1 LRRKLERLLQAA
13 SQRLGAPEATSTFA
27 DSRFMAQHAL
37 NLVEPKN
44 WSERAVQR
52 ADGTIV
58 SGREYVSPEPEAKH
72 LAALHA
78 AAPSRFQ
85 TPNIRSALLLAIDDP
100 SRSSAD
106 IAAQGVAWAR
116 ANISQPEEEKD
127 DVDHDDF
134 AQGEGKR
141 AAALVAIRDGTD
153 DLRREQGAWAE
164 RILID
169 ALGASD
175 DVGHRIRGGLKF
187 NPVATAFAGIAEFYR
202 REPTPARLRTLL
214 EIAARKSPAGAH
226 GFAVAAARLA
236 GIDER
241 IPKAIVRCAFAAAV
255 KPVRQW
261 DVSKEKSARW
271 AELYSV
277 RTAKAVEDELAWISG
292 SGAEP
297 AWPSFEAERTRPR
310 RHQRRGVRI
319 SGPPPTPEPEEKV
332 ASPETYI
339 DEQAAALWIGA
350 IGSIVD
356 VSKRPWLRDFA
367 RAYID
372 FSANL
377 NGLGLGPSEELSQSP
392 SDWNA
397 NFYPFLARV
406 LIGLSETEIDEL
418 ALKGITGLPDEP
430 FFDVMPQFLRAIDVM
445 YFNDRLLETE
455 SPFIRQRFID
465 RLKASSGWR
474 RLVGRRSGSIEFHVG
489 PAIGTIFFNDYC
501 WRQTATYL
509 TAKAIERLGPFLPQ
523 LIELLTNGPNYFAAL
538 VTMDLLEVSPQPLLL
553 PLLVAGSESWL
564 RTYPD
569 DLSFWVDHKI
579 GRRFCAW
586 VDSIRHSAPE
596 VLAAGK
602 LERQGIDAV
611 SSTLIR
617 LGVPEARQLE
627 TALARL

>member
-1 LRRKLERLLQAA
+1 
-13 SQRLGAPEATSTFA
+13 
-27 DSRFMAQHAL
+27 MARHAL
-37 NLVEPKN
+37 NLIEPKN
-44 WSERAVQR
+44 WPERAVQR

-58 SGREYVSPEPEAKH
+58 SRREYVSPEPEAKH
-72 LAALHA
+72 LAALHSGA
-78 AAPSRFQ
+78 SSRFE
-85 TPNIRSALLLAIDDP
+85 TANMRSALLLVIDDP
-100 SRSSAD
+100 SKSSAD
-106 IAAQGVAWAR
+106 IAAQGVAWAQ
-116 ANISQPEEEKD
+116 ANALRPEEETD
-127 DVDHDDF
+127 DDDHDDF
-134 AQGEGKR
+134 TRGEGKR
-141 AAALVAIRDGTD
+141 AAAFVAIRDGTD

-164 RILID
+164 QILID
-169 ALGASD
+169 ALAVSD
-175 DVGHRIRGGLKF
+175 DDAHRIRRGLKF
-187 NPVATAFAGIAEFYR
+187 NPVATAFAGVAELYR

-214 EIAARKSPAGAH
+214 EIAARNSPAGAH

-241 IPKAIVRCAFAAAV
+241 IPKAIIRCAFAAAI

-310 RHQRRGVRI
+310 RHQLRGIRI
-319 SGPPPTPEPEEKV
+319 GGSPPMPEPEEKV
-332 ASPETYI
+332 APPETHV

-350 IGSIVD
+350 VGSIVD

-367 RAYID
+367 KAYID

-397 NFYPFLARV
+397 NFYPFLARTLV
-406 LIGLSETEIDEL
+406 GLSEAEIDDL

-430 FFDVMPQFLRAIDVM
+430 FFDVTPQFLRAIDVM

-455 SPFIRQRFID
+455 APFIRQCFID

-474 RLVGRRSGSIEFHVG
+474 RLAGRRSGSIEFHLG
-489 PAIGTIFFNDYC
+489 PAVGTIFFNDYG
-501 WRQTATYL
+501 WRQTGTYL

-553 PLLVAGSESWL
+553 PLLVAGSKSWL
-564 RTYPD
+564 RT
-569 DLSFWVDHKI
+569 
-579 GRRFCAW
+579 
-586 VDSIRHSAPE
+586 
-596 VLAAGK
+596 
-602 LERQGIDAV
+602 
-611 SSTLIR
+611 
-617 LGVPEARQLE
+617 
-627 TALARL
+627 